1 MYLYCRQRQQ
11 VGSQEHRGH
20 QSSGARGKVIFF
32 LLYLSCICSV
42 DKDNRWGRYYFCFP
56 VFVDVFVLAFVVML
70 THMCGTVDVS
80 IIDEKRVASSMTI
93 I

>member
-1 MYLYCRQRQQ
+1 M
-11 VGSQEHRGH
+11 
-20 QSSGARGKVIFF
+20 GKILVFF
-32 LLYLSCICSV
+32 LLYLYCICSV

-56 VFVDVFVLAFVVML
+56 VFVDVFVLAYVVML

-80 IIDEKRVASSMTI
+80 IIDEKRVKSSMTI